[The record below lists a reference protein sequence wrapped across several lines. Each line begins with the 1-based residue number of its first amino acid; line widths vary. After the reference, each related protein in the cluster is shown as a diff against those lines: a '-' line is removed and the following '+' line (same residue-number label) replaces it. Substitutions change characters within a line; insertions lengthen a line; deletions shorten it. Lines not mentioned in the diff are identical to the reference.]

1 MTAEQEYQAA
11 YQDFKDAGFSDWDA
25 AQGARQRVA
34 NAQAQVQSALANGGG
49 FIGDPF
55 QPGSNVFVPN
65 ARANTATG
73 VVPAGTAN
81 NLPGL
86 NPASVSAWGD
96 QANDVMVKPS
106 LLSQT
111 AIAGLQSI
119 PGIPKERVD
128 AAKRDIVAAAAAIPE
143 AAKLG
148 ASIEDVYNQRLLP
161 AIAGAKNL
169 ETEYKY
175 ASRAKFRPLKTA
187 DGGWSL
193 LDPSTGE
200 VHTLIEGN
208 NIPMQYRTVV
218 SALGSELGKAM
229 SGIYGDPNSPEVQAI
244 ITSSVSAMQEVRNKI
259 DAERAINKVPTKS
272 GAMRVR
278 RYNPATRTFE

>member
-86 NPASVSAWGD
+86 NPATVSAWGD

-169 ETEYKY
+169 ETEYKHKKGLRVLSIGNGNW
-175 ASRAKFRPLKTA
+175 ASLDEQTGQITPLIDSKNIPRMFLKQWDKLQSQLIDLKTGKYEGDA
-187 DGGWSL
+187 DQLQSM
-193 LDPSTGE
+193 TE
-200 VHTLIEGN
+200 KTLNEIEDLKKEIAAYN
-208 NIPMQYRTVV
+208 PF
-218 SALGSELGKAM
+218 EL
-229 SGIYGDPNSPEVQAI
+229 
-244 ITSSVSAMQEVRNKI
+244 
-259 DAERAINKVPTKS
+259 PTKS